1 MMYSLLILTCT
12 CLIVNCQQLITN
24 IDYFGLDKIPILT
37 LDNVLP
43 KRVYQT
49 IRDDLRNSVHFV
61 EGHER
66 MIAFPGKILTLD
78 RVIVDAIIKGILS
91 SKTLDQ
97 FYPPSMFKK
106 DTVTGFAS
114 ILCHDGYIHNDHLSL
129 SSKEI
134 VSPAAV
140 FYFGFDGIQPT
151 PNINSKKK
159 TGTAFYRE
167 KETGLERITSIVGHL
182 KFCATYPNSIGC
194 VGEENNE
201 EKKDIFLRVDAEDQD
216 QGQEKCFLPLTHK
229 DQEKDK
235 VQFEEIYRVQGIP
248 NRLVIYPKDVLHKGW
263 VENGNNESDTNY
275 PCSPT
280 TGRLAISLFFSMD
293 EEYNYDDDDEI
304 IFNSESNEI
313 DATWNG

>member
-1 MMYSLLILTCT
+1 MMYSLMYSLLILTCT

-43 KRVYQT
+43 KILYQS

-167 KETGLERITSIVGHL
+167 KESGLERITSIVDHL

-201 EKKDIFLRVDAEDQD
+201 EKKDVVFLDLEEHQE
-216 QGQEKCFLPLTHK
+216 QEKCFLPLSHN
-229 DQEKDK
+229 DQVKDK
-235 VQFEEIYRVQGIP
+235 VQFEEMYRVQGIP

-280 TGRLAISLFFSMD
+280 TGRLAISLFFSLD
-293 EEYNYDDDDEI
+293 EEYNYDDEI
-304 IFNSESNEI
+304 IPSSEINEI